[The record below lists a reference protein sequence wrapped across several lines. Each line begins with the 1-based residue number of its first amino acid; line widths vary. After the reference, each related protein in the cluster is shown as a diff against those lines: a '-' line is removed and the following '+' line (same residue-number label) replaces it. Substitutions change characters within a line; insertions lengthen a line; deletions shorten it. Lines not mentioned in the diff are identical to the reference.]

1 MIGIAIWLAAS
12 WPSGANC
19 RFVITTTVSGQVSGV
34 HNPERRNDR
43 AQRASGPA
51 SVSSL
56 RVLADEDGVSR
67 QTILND
73 RL

>member
-19 RFVITTTVSGQVSGV
+19 RFVITTTVFGQVSGV

-51 SVSSL
+51 PVSSL